1 MKRHTCSWIRRL
13 NTVKTGICPQTDL
26 LIQYNSYKIPT
37 DFVLKEIDR
46 FLKFHGN
53 VRNPK

>member
-1 MKRHTCSWIRRL
+1 MKRHTRSWIRRL
-13 NTVKTGICPQTDL
+13 IIVKTGILPQTDL

-53 VRNPK
+53 VRNQK

>member
-1 MKRHTCSWIRRL
+1 MKRHTRSWIRRL
-13 NTVKTGICPQTDL
+13 IIVKTGILPQTDL